1 MAKRWVIGEDR
12 QLVEYGTQPFVWEPP
27 AMKRR
32 MLVVFSGQFY
42 QFECESHS
50 RGYPIY
56 AGMMVCPYCG
66 RTWATLSWQ
75 DQSSVFEPREVR
87 GFPCELCSS
96 LEPQTLHP
104 DLRPV
109 GGSLLDNHTVGGY
122 NVALLEALPE
132 PLLRREFELT
142 LSSPFYSEKEI

>member
-1 MAKRWVIGEDR
+1 
-12 QLVEYGTQPFVWEPP
+12 
-27 AMKRR
+27 MKRR

-42 QFECESHS
+42 QFDCDSHS
-50 RGYPIY
+50 KGYPIY
-56 AGMMVCPYCG
+56 GGMMVCPYCG

-75 DQSSVFEPREVR
+75 DLPPGEFAPREVR
-87 GFPCELCSS
+87 GFPCESCSCF
-96 LEPQTLHP
+96 EPRCLHP

-109 GGSLLDNHTVGGY
+109 GGSLLDNPTVGGY

-142 LSSPFYSEKEI
+142 LSSPFYKEI